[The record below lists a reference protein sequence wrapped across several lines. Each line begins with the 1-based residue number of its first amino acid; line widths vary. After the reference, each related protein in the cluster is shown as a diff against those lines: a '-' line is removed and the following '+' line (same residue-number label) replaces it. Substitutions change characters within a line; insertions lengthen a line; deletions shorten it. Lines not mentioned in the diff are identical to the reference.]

1 MKTITIYVSRNGNS
15 KNVKLRDSLGN
26 NPGNNK
32 LKTHVDPNDTII
44 WKIDP
49 KEYNLFSLTG
59 IKRKP
64 SSGSILLK
72 NPPLQQKDGSFKAE
86 VISATNMGG
95 RVEIYDVSFQIEA
108 GGPVLTSDPKLKMKP
123 RTLSNIIKPNNSVV
137 KPRTNQVKPKNR

>member
-1 MKTITIYVSRNGNS
+1 MKTITIYVSRNGKS
-15 KNVKLRDSLGN
+15 LQVKLRDSLGN

-32 LKTHVDPNDTII
+32 LKTPVDPNDIII

-59 IKRKP
+59 IKRKS

-72 NPPLQQKDGSFKAE
+72 NPPKKQKDGSFKAE

-95 RVEIYDVSFQIEA
+95 RVETYDVSFQIEA
-108 GGPVLTSDPKLKMKP
+108 GGPILTDDPKLRMKP
-123 RTLSNIIKPNNSVV
+123 KTLTNIIKPKNSVV
-137 KPRTNQVKPKNR
+137 KPRTNQVKPKTR